1 MKRKVYLF
9 LATILC
15 FFTLTACGSK
25 EEAADAG
32 YDATVVE
39 QVAREAVDVWSTQ
52 ATSDMDEVSTD
63 EKAAKYK
70 QEILDTYEGMGM
82 SITEEQEKSIDDMIA
97 VLQGWYAVEKEVGKY
112 VSLENKKA
120 EFSDAEDAKF
130 VNVKLEAKCEK
141 GRMYVT
147 VPVLK
152 KAALDD
158 QQQMQYDMLG
168 LKLEEIRTMGQKMA
182 KAGLN
187 TLMGIGL
194 VFILLIV
201 ICLLISC
208 FGIFGKFGKKKEEPK
223 KEAVMPAPA
232 APAPVPVVEEELVD
246 DTELVAVITAAIM
259 ASMGDEAPADGLVVR
274 SIRRRR

>member
-9 LATILC
+9 LASILC

-39 QVAREAVDVWSTQ
+39 QVAREAVDAWNTQ
-52 ATSDMDEVSTD
+52 AASEMDRVSTD

-70 QEILDTYEGMGM
+70 QEILDTYDEMGM
-82 SITEEQEKSIDDMIA
+82 SITEEQEKSLDDMIA

-112 VSLENKKA
+112 VSLEDKKA
-120 EFSDAEDAKF
+120 EFSDADDAKF
-130 VNVKLEAKCEK
+130 VNVKLVAECEK
-141 GRMYVT
+141 GSMYVT

-158 QQQMQYDMLG
+158 QQMQYDMLK
-168 LKLEEIRTMGQKMA
+168 LKLEEIKTMGQKMA

-187 TLMGIGL
+187 TLMGMGL
-194 VFILLIV
+194 VFVLLIV
-201 ICLLISC
+201 ISLLISA
-208 FGIFGKFGKKKEEPK
+208 FAVFGKLEKKKEQPK
-223 KEAVMPAPA
+223 KEAADAVPVA
-232 APAPVPVVEEELVD
+232 APAPVAEEELVD